1 MKQSKKQELAQCA
14 AQCLTQQSLTLSVA
28 ESCTG
33 GMLSAAITS
42 IPGASKFYKGGVC
55 SYWNE
60 IKHGVLGVRQE
71 TLDTYT
77 AVSEQTAAEMASGCA
92 RLFGTDLSVSV
103 TGYAGPDGGEDGTP
117 VGTIYLGVCFRGAV
131 RVVCIHE
138 PSGRENA
145 RERACE
151 TAFALMLEE
160 LEAVQKKN

>member
-1 MKQSKKQELAQCA
+1 MTLSKKEQLAQQA
-14 AQCLTQQSLTLSVA
+14 AQRLTETGATLSVA

-42 IPGASKFYKGGVC
+42 IPGASRFYKGGVC

-77 AVSEQTAAEMASGCA
+77 AVSAQTAKEMAVGCA
-92 RLFGTDLSVSV
+92 RLFHTDLAVSV

-117 VGTIYLGVCFRGAV
+117 VGTIYLGIYFRDTV
-131 RVVCIHE
+131 RVICIHE
-138 PSGRENA
+138 PSGRANA
-145 RERACE
+145 REKACE
-151 TAFALMLEE
+151 TAFALMLEQ
-160 LEAVQKKN
+160 LNQIKLKN